1 MASQS
6 PLNPTFK
13 GHVATTW
20 DALLLFE
27 ACLQGQINHVPRRPH
42 DRERQE
48 LISSGNIF
56 IYEEHA
62 SGIKRWTDGISW
74 SPSRILGN
82 FLIYR
87 ELDKPFPPGE
97 KKRALKR
104 KRGSQG
110 VNKAT
115 PRSNSTVLDPATIAR
130 DPERSLVGSL
140 VDSYLFKERGLVKK
154 TISITFQGVPHHLV
168 SYYSIEDVDNK
179 SLMTPS
185 EANFFSHI
193 KPRTELVMSQN
204 FRNPVDEVT
213 LFGQEDNGFM
223 GANAH
228 FYNMGAH
235 VANFSPHSHVAQV
248 ADYGSQVMM
257 SQALP
262 VSTMA
267 VAPMAAYSRADY
279 EYLAQQHQPHDHFE
293 AQVEAQ
299 AQAEAQARYAHRHHS
314 FQYHDHIP
322 QGQLPQEALH
332 HQQIQQQQMHH
343 HQQQL
348 QRQQQLQHQMHAIQ
362 MQQQQQQFH
371 HQMHQ
376 PQPDEQRQHQLS
388 HPSPHQQDVQ
398 PDEQQQN
405 GEGFDWSNYQGPNDY
420 YYPQQP

>member
-27 ACLQGQINHVPRRPH
+27 ACLQGLINHVPRRPH

-110 VNKAT
+110 VNKAA
-115 PRSNSTVLDPATIAR
+115 PRSNSTVLDPAAIAR

-185 EANFFSHI
+185 ESNFFQQV
-193 KPRTELVMSQN
+193 KPRSELVMSQN
-204 FRNPVDEVT
+204 FRNPVDEIT
-213 LFGQEDNGFM
+213 MYSQEENGFM
-223 GANAH
+223 AANPH
-228 FYNMGAH
+228 FYGMGAH
-235 VANFSPHSHVAQV
+235 VADFSPHSHVG
-248 ADYGSQVMM
+248 DYGPQAMI

-262 VSTMA
+262 VSAMA
-267 VAPMAAYSRADY
+267 VAPHMPAYSRADY
-279 EYLAQQHQPHDHFE
+279 EYLAQQHPARDHFE

-299 AQAEAQARYAHRHHS
+299 VEAQARYAHRQHS

-322 QGQLPQEALH
+322 QGQLPQDPLH
-332 HQQIQQQQMHH
+332 HQQIQQQQMH

-348 QRQQQLQHQMHAIQ
+348 QRQQQLQHQMHAMQ
-362 MQQQQQQFH
+362 LQQQQQQFH
-371 HQMHQ
+371 HQLQQ
-376 PQPDEQRQHQLS
+376 PQPDEQRQNQL
-388 HPSPHQQDVQ
+388 PSPHQQEVQ
-398 PDEQQQN
+398 QDEQQQN
-405 GEGFDWSNYQGPNDY
+405 GEEFSWAGYGPNDY
-420 YYPQQP
+420 YYSQQG

>member
-1 MASQS
+1 MSSQT
-6 PLNPTFK
+6 PLNPTFQ

-27 ACLQGQINHVPRRPH
+27 ACLLGQINHVPRRPH

-115 PRSNSTVLDPATIAR
+115 PRSNSTVLDPAAIAR

-154 TISITFQGVPHHLV
+154 TISITYQGVPHHLV

-179 SLMTPS
+179 ALVTPS
-185 EANFFSHI
+185 ESEYFQNI

-204 FRNPVDEVT
+204 FRNPVDDVP
-213 LFGQEDNGFM
+213 LYSQEENGFM
-223 GANAH
+223 GVNTQY
-228 FYNMGAH
+228 FPLSH
-235 VANFSPHSHVAQV
+235 VANFSPHAHV

-262 VSTMA
+262 VSAMA
-267 VAPMAAYSRADY
+267 VAPAYSRADY
-279 EYLAQQHQPHDHFE
+279 DYLQQHPARDHFE

-299 AQAEAQARYAHRHHS
+299 VEAQARYAHRHHS
-314 FQYHDHIP
+314 FQYHDHLQ
-322 QGQLPQEALH
+322 QGQLPQDALH
-332 HQQIQQQQMHH
+332 HQQIQQQHQMHH
-343 HQQQL
+343 QQLL
-348 QRQQQLQHQMHAIQ
+348 QRQQQQQQQQMHEMQ
-362 MQQQQQQFH
+362 LQQHHHQQQQQQQQFH
-371 HQMHQ
+371 HQLQQQ
-376 PQPDEQRQHQLS
+376 PQPDEQRQNQL
-388 HPSPHQQDVQ
+388 PSPHPQDEQQ
-398 PDEQQQN
+398 DEQQQN
-405 GEGFDWSNYQGPNDY
+405 GEDY
-420 YYPQQP
+420 PWNSYNGATNEFYFHH